1 MTHRRPSLLLSCA
14 ALVLGVA
21 TLAGCSDN
29 RAADGSPQDAPLAV
43 VTAFYPLEYVAQR
56 IGGDQVSVTD
66 LTKPG
71 AEPHDLELAPQD
83 VGALVDSDLIVYL
96 AGFQPAVDD
105 AVSQQSL
112 GQALDVSAD
121 ADLSLSE
128 TSNGQSQTDPHFWL
142 DPMRLADVGDAV
154 AASMSDLDP
163 SARSMFEANARDLR
177 HDLESLDAQYRKT
190 LSTCAH
196 HEIVT
201 SHSAFGYLAQAYGLD
216 QVGLTGLTPEAE
228 PSPQNLAAVADYV
241 TAHDVQTIFYEPL
254 GSPAVAQALATETGA
269 TTDVLDPIE
278 GLSEQSQGDDYVS
291 IMKANLANL
300 KAGLVC
306 Q

>member
-1 MTHRRPSLLLSCA
+1 V
-14 ALVLGVA
+14 VLGVCL
-21 TLAGCSDN
+21 LAGCSTN
-29 RAADGSPQDAPLAV
+29 ESASGSSTDSTLSV

-128 TSNGQSQTDPHFWL
+128 ASNGESQTDPHFWL
-142 DPMRLADVGDAV
+142 DPMRLADVADAV
-154 AASMSDLDP
+154 AESMSDLDP
-163 SARSMFEANARDLR
+163 SSRSTFEANAVDLR

-190 LSTCAH
+190 LTSCTH

-201 SHSAFGYLAQAYGLD
+201 SHSAFGYLAAAYGLD

-228 PSPQNLAAVADYV
+228 PNPQDLAAVADFV
-241 TAHDVQTIFYEPL
+241 KTHGVQTIYYEPL
-254 GSPAVAQALATETGA
+254 GSPAVAQALAAETGT

-278 GLSEQSQGDDYVS
+278 GLSDQSQGNDYLA

>member
-1 MTHRRPSLLLSCA
+1 M
-14 ALVLGVA
+14 LGVCL
-21 TLAGCSDN
+21 LAACSTN
-29 RAADGSPQDAPLAV
+29 ESASGSSTDSALSV

-112 GQALDVSAD
+112 GQALDVSTD

-128 TSNGQSQTDPHFWL
+128 ASNGESQTDPHFWL
-142 DPMRLADVGDAV
+142 DPMRLADVADAV
-154 AASMSDLDP
+154 AESMSDLDP
-163 SARSMFEANARDLR
+163 SSRSTFEANALDLR

-190 LSTCAH
+190 LTSCAH

-201 SHSAFGYLAQAYGLD
+201 SHSAFGYLAAAYGLD

-228 PSPQNLAAVADYV
+228 PNPQDLAAVADFV
-241 TAHDVQTIFYEPL
+241 KTHGVQTIYYEPL
-254 GSPAVAQALATETGA
+254 GSPAVAQALAAETGT

-278 GLSEQSQGDDYVS
+278 GLSDQSQGNDYLA